1 MLAAAAIA
9 AAKAHA
15 TAIGAQK
22 KIADLRGPDLDW
34 SVHNAQPSP
43 PVNLPALSSIEGPSH
58 MERARVV
65 GYQIEPRTFCA
76 LIAPNGD
83 RLQPGDEVFLEAHLA
98 RTGLSGKPMPKGYV
112 FEDRKGHHLL
122 ALVDGNPHLLVQQ
135 AQTLGYAG
143 AMAWSAHQLDL
154 GEIEL
159 EEPNQAE
166 GLPRPR
172 G

>member
-34 SVHNAQPSP
+34 SVRNAQPSP
-43 PVNLPALSSIEGPSH
+43 PVNLPALSSIKGPSH
-58 MERARVV
+58 MERVRVV
-65 GYQIEPRTFCA
+65 GYQIE
-76 LIAPNGD
+76 
-83 RLQPGDEVFLEAHLA
+83 
-98 RTGLSGKPMPKGYV
+98 
-112 FEDRKGHHLL
+112 
-122 ALVDGNPHLLVQQ
+122 
-135 AQTLGYAG
+135 
-143 AMAWSAHQLDL
+143 QLDL

-159 EEPNQAE
+159 EEPTQAE